1 MRHIRSSAVIA
12 LSVLSVACGG
22 DGPTSPSADGGGD
35 TGGGTP
41 RTILAEPSF
50 ATNINEILQRRGC
63 ATSGCHGSGAGGL
76 RLTSTASDNYA
87 ALVGV
92 AAIGEDFDYVVPNDA
107 TNSYLVIKIE
117 NRQSVGQRMPLGS
130 SELDN
135 IDQTNIRNWI
145 NNGAPN
151 N

>member
-1 MRHIRSSAVIA
+1 MRHARNTAVIA
-12 LSVLSVACGG
+12 LSTFLVACGG
-22 DGPTSPSADGGGD
+22 DGPTDPSASDGGD
-35 TGGGTP
+35 TATP

-50 ATNINEILQRRGC
+50 AENINEILQRRGC

-76 RLTSTASDNYA
+76 RLTSAASDNYA

-130 SELDN
+130 SELDT

>member
-1 MRHIRSSAVIA
+1 MRYLRISAIIA
-12 LSVLSVACGG
+12 ASALFVACGG
-22 DGPTSPSADGGGD
+22 DSPTDPSAGDGGD
-35 TGGGTP
+35 AATP
-41 RTILAEPSF
+41 RTVLAEPSF
-50 ATNINEILQRRGC
+50 AANVNEILQRRGC

-76 RLTSTASDNYA
+76 RLTSAASDNYA

-92 AAIGEDFDYVVPNDA
+92 AAIAEDFDYVVPNDA

-130 SELDN
+130 SELDS